1 MPQIVHAGRHFRTE
15 KGGSRLT
22 AQFILLVWL
31 ALGLGV
37 KLAYHGQPRT
47 GKYNFYVSFLRVAIE
62 IFILYVGGFFS

>member
-1 MPQIVHAGRHFRTE
+1 M
-15 KGGSRLT
+15 T